1 MQSICILAVVY
12 SFTHV
17 QSSFQDKKYRY
28 LILESTQPVALSNMT
43 EDDWWHSNFQK
54 DGQFECF
61 SMRVRF
67 QKTLPVSWLSRSAGV
82 LE

>member
-1 MQSICILAVVY
+1 M
-12 SFTHV
+12 HV
-17 QSSFQDKKYRY
+17 QSSIQDKKCLC
-28 LILESTQPVALSNMT
+28 LILESTMQVELDSNMT
-43 EDDWWHSNFQK
+43 EDDRRHSNFQK

-67 QKTLPVSWLSRSAGV
+67 QNPVSWLCRSARV